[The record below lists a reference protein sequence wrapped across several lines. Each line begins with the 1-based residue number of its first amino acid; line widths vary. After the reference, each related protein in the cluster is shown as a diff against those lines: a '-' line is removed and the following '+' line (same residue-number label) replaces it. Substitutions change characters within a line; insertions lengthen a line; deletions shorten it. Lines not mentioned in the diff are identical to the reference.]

1 MAAMSVIVVCKR
13 SITEDIDETQHVL
26 DRLDESLRDMD
37 TRIVRS
43 RELLHESKAVLR
55 RHVESAE
62 DLRG

>member
-1 MAAMSVIVVCKR
+1 MSVIVVCRR

-26 DRLDESLRDMD
+26 DRLGESLRDMD

-55 RHVESAE
+55 RQVEPNE
-62 DLRG
+62 NPRG